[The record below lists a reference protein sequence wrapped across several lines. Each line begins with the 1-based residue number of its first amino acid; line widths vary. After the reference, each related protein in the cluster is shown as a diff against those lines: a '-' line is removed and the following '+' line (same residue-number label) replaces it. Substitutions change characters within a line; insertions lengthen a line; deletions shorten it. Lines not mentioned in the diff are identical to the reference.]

1 VGTVGAILMI
11 AHNGHAESAEQRL
24 APLDSA
30 AAHVAALSENPNFRR
45 DSLFGAT
52 RNLVSMADRWATIR
66 PLLEQLVTA
75 SVAAPVEPS
84 LESPN
89 VLGVGSKPIS
99 KVTLGASRYSGF
111 TQSETSTA
119 WCGAS
124 VVVGFNDTGSYI
136 RTILG
141 NGGISVLGYS
151 NSTNRGTAFTYVG
164 SPPATAS
171 ANQAILG
178 EPSLVCADSDNI
190 YYASIWSDSVQSR
203 SGVTIAKSSD
213 GGKTFGAPLVAVAKP
228 PFSHFV
234 DHDWLAI
241 DRANPSN
248 LYITYVDLDYSGSV
262 CGFDQFAQAIP
273 RYAVELVSSINGGVN
288 WSPQPTVIEEV
299 CTNLANPNAALGGP
313 QAAIGAAGEVYVA
326 WEAMGEHG
334 GSITAREIRVAKS
347 IDRGGSFSAPVTVAP
362 VKITGNGADLQGFV
376 HANEFPSLAVGV
388 GKANSGFLYLTWSS
402 AGFTVPD
409 AVSTIG
415 SYGFSDVMFS
425 ESRSS
430 GASWSTPVRVNNNPE
445 GGAVPLS
452 DQFKPAIGTDKTGR
466 IGICFYDRR
475 RDLSNFLIDRYCASS
490 SDGVLWKNSKVTST
504 NFSSLIGQDVL
515 VAADYIGD
523 YDTVVADFTG
533 TTPGFID
540 SYSSNAAGN
549 PNVLTN
555 RF

>member
-1 VGTVGAILMI
+1 
-11 AHNGHAESAEQRL
+11 
-24 APLDSA
+24 
-30 AAHVAALSENPNFRR
+30 
-45 DSLFGAT
+45 
-52 RNLVSMADRWATIR
+52 
-66 PLLEQLVTA
+66 
-75 SVAAPVEPS
+75 
-84 LESPN
+84 
-89 VLGVGSKPIS
+89 
-99 KVTLGASRYSGF
+99 
-111 TQSETSTA
+111 
-119 WCGAS
+119 
-124 VVVGFNDTGSYI
+124 
-136 RTILG
+136 
-141 NGGISVLGYS
+141 VLGYS

-213 GGKTFGAPLVAVAKP
+213 GGKTFSAPLVAVAKP

-241 DRANPSN
+241 DHANPTN

-273 RYAVELVSSINGGVN
+273 RYAVELVSSIDGGVS

-313 QAAIGAAGEVYVA
+313 QVAIGAAGEVYVA

-334 GSITAREIRVAKS
+334 GSITAREIRIAKS
-347 IDRGGSFSAPVTVAP
+347 IDRGGSFAGPVTVAP

-425 ESRSS
+425 ESQSS

-445 GGAVPLS
+445 GGPVPLS

-475 RDLSNFLIDRYCASS
+475 RDLNNFLIDRYCASS
-490 SDGVLWKNSKVTST
+490 TNGVSWKNSKVTAT

-515 VAADYIGD
+515 VAPDYIGD
-523 YDTVVADFTG
+523 YDTVVTDFTG
-533 TTPGFID
+533 KSPGFID

-549 PNVLTN
+549 PNIMTN